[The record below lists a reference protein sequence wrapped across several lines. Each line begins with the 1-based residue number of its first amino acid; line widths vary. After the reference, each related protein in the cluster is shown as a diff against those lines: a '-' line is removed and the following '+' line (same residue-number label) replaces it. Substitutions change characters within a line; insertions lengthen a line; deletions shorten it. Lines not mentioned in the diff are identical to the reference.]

1 MKIYFAGLSG
11 ISNIDRLVLWINCG
25 IKNKLISF
33 YEIQKGDDIKEYEKL
48 KQQIYYFHF
57 MI

>member
-33 YEIQKGDDIKEYEKL
+33 YEIQKGDGIKEYEKL
-48 KQQIYYFHF
+48 KWYNKR
-57 MI
+57 